1 MFLPR
6 SAPLCWFPVM
16 AQVIRMRLCVQ
27 IIAFTRV
34 IRTLVKMVR
43 IANTGWRR
51 PIGCRKSRVIFR
63 NRATDYRALLRKLTH
78 KVFATLYWFTVL
90 PKVTRTFVKVIRAIS
105 KYIYSR
111 V

>member
-1 MFLPR
+1 
-6 SAPLCWFPVM
+6 M
-16 AQVIRMRLCVQ
+16 AKEIRVRLCVQ
-27 IIAFTRV
+27 IIAFTKV
-34 IRTLVKMVR
+34 ILTLVKMIR

-51 PIGCRKSRVIFR
+51 PIGCLNLQVIFR

-90 PKVTRTFVKVIRAIS
+90 AKVTRTSVKVIRAIS